1 MQNIL
6 ACVQSNIY
14 KKIKAPGQPVINYI
28 VDTERG
34 HIAAVNL

>member
-6 ACVQSNIY
+6 ARVQSNIY
-14 KKIKAPGQPVINYI
+14 KKIKALGRPIINYI

-34 HIAAVNL
+34 YMAAVNL

>member
-14 KKIKAPGQPVINYI
+14 KKIKALGRPIINYI
-28 VDTERG
+28 INTERG
-34 HIAAVNL
+34 YIAAINL

>member
-6 ACVQSNIY
+6 VYVQLNIY
-14 KKIKAPGQPVINYI
+14 KKIKALGRPVINYI

-34 HIAAVNL
+34 HVAAINL